1 MVCRCPPAARI
12 GDRYSDWFL
21 RFGDQIFPLGV
32 PTIPSASP
40 SLVSDV
46 TDLRQSPPRPSLL
59 LAILLPQVDAGSS
72 QPDCARRSPTGS
84 RARQHETAPPHCA
97 HSARLSVLAPS
108 LHNRCCRAAVA
119 YPRWPDGVRGVR
131 RTRRPRGC
139 GDSLRRKCDSGAT
152 QARRLEHSSSARRA
166 AFGLPRQRP
175 APSSAPTRRVRR
187 TVAVGQWRV
196 RDRAASSGR
205 YPRCGTAP
213 SSCAPGR
220 RRGGAS
226 PAQRHAR
233 PSPTGLC

>member
-1 MVCRCPPAARI
+1 MQQDDCSPGCCPAGEMCMVCRCPPAARI

-72 QPDCARRSPTGS
+72 QPDGARRSPTGS
-84 RARQHETAPPHCA
+84 RARQQETTPPHCA
-97 HSARLSVLAPS
+97 PSARLSVLATS

-119 YPRWPDGVRGVR
+119 CPRWPDGVREVR
-131 RTRRPRGC
+131 RMRRPRGC

-152 QARRLEHSSSARRA
+152 QARRLEHPSSARRRGVWASA
-166 AFGLPRQRP
+166 AAACPQQC
-175 APSSAPTRRVRR
+175 AHPT
-187 TVAVGQWRV
+187 
-196 RDRAASSGR
+196 S
-205 YPRCGTAP
+205 TAH
-213 SSCAPGR
+213 G
-220 RRGGAS
+220 RGGAV
-226 PAQRHAR
+226 AR
-233 PSPTGLC
+233 ARSSSE